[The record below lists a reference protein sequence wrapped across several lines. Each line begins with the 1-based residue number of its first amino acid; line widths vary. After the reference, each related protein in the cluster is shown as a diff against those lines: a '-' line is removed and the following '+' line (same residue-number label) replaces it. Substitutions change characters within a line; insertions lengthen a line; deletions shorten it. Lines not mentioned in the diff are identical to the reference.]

1 MNYLEEAKHGEEICL
16 DELRVSDM
24 IEILRDYDQNKNED
38 VCRVL
43 IRVYYAGYSVGYK
56 DATGLM
62 DAKQKADRGGGCINV
77 DE

>member
-1 MNYLEEAKHGEEICL
+1 MDYLEEAKNGERICV

-56 DATGLM
+56 DAMGLCN
-62 DAKQKADRGGGCINV
+62 AKLKADNGGDGIEV
-77 DE
+77 QD